1 MLNNL
6 QQMHLKLHQKEWFK
20 KTVEAAGDLIGNT
33 MSDRISKVS
42 KTLQKNNSETVTS
55 EHDKKIPKK

>member
-1 MLNNL
+1 
-6 QQMHLKLHQKEWFK
+6 MHLKLHQKKWFK